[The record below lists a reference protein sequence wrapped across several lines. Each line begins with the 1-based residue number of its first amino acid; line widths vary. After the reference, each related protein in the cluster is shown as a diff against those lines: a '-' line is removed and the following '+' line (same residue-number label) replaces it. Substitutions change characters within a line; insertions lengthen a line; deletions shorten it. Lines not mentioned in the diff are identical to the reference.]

1 MDARDGI
8 ALLLRAYGALG
19 RADWGRALFHATLRT
34 TPPRHLSAALY
45 DTWLQ
50 VLVQQPQV
58 SLAEVAAT
66 LQSMDHH
73 GIRRTAGTY
82 LALVECHLRLQ
93 KDPSPLWHEMLTAG
107 IAPTA
112 AVAALFVKGVLPQ
125 RLQVVEDSDPGL
137 YVSVLRHYLRLAPAA
152 DVGPLFL
159 AGHFAH
165 LARSAEAPPESAL
178 WLLYELELRC
188 VADGVPLRDSLDRT
202 ASLVH
207 LLLRCARCGDARTA
221 DAVAKVMERHLIPK
235 NVDVLA
241 LLMWAQAV
249 GGAVEAALDTLED
262 MARRGYLDHVDHS
275 ARYVV
280 EAIAAPM
287 EKHYLSA
294 VADTLATKEAIDR
307 AHSHLRRR
315 YAEGA
320 GVAVSVHALDVLVL
334 AAARVGDEGRAEA
347 IVASY
352 PALGVAPRVQTFNA
366 LLLACGGRNS
376 RARQRAVV
384 DQMATVGVTPNHHTY
399 RLLIRHAVIGHD
411 VDAAVAFLRE
421 VAAKSNRVGSEGGS
435 GTHGTQP
442 TPRVDGEMV
451 LPILERASAVGDS
464 DTATAVVD
472 IARECRVGIEAAVLR
487 ACVDRPRALGIE
499 PVQLIQAI
507 AKYEASKVH
516 AR

>member
-1 MDARDGI
+1 
-8 ALLLRAYGALG
+8 
-19 RADWGRALFHATLRT
+19 
-34 TPPRHLSAALY
+34 
-45 DTWLQ
+45 
-50 VLVQQPQV
+50 
-58 SLAEVAAT
+58 
-66 LQSMDHH
+66 
-73 GIRRTAGTY
+73 
-82 LALVECHLRLQ
+82 
-93 KDPSPLWHEMLTAG
+93 
-107 IAPTA
+107 
-112 AVAALFVKGVLPQ
+112 
-125 RLQVVEDSDPGL
+125 
-137 YVSVLRHYLRLAPAA
+137 
-152 DVGPLFL
+152 
-159 AGHFAH
+159 
-165 LARSAEAPPESAL
+165 
-178 WLLYELELRC
+178 
-188 VADGVPLRDSLDRT
+188 
-202 ASLVH
+202 
-207 LLLRCARCGDARTA
+207 
-221 DAVAKVMERHLIPK
+221 
-235 NVDVLA
+235 
-241 LLMWAQAV
+241 
-249 GGAVEAALDTLED
+249 
-262 MARRGYLDHVDHS
+262 
-275 ARYVV
+275 
-280 EAIAAPM
+280 M

-472 IARECRVGIEAAVLR
+472 IARECRIGIETAVLR